1 MLRVIVV
8 YSGDFG
14 KRVIRNLINDPD
26 FCKACG
32 SGCINCKDGLYSYAE
47 NVSEV
52 VELREPRTMPAFI
65 EETSTYFPR
74 ELPSVDLCLATGIH
88 KDLLLDLPHR
98 LSEAGIKALIVPVE
112 DHREVPPGL
121 QRQVEGA
128 CKRIGVECAFP
139 KPFCSLVPP
148 KEKPIISRFVNELK
162 VGKPLVDVE
171 TEEARGKKVITN
183 AIVKRSAPCGSTW
196 FVARK
201 LVGVELN
208 RRKVRAVVADAHH
221 SYPCTASMETD
232 PELGDTILHRAGYL
246 IREAVERALGWD
258 VSRLKEVIY

>member
-32 SGCINCKDGLYSYAE
+32 SGCINCKDGFYSYAE
-47 NVSEV
+47 NLSEV
-52 VELREPRTMPAFI
+52 VGLPEPRTMPTFI
-65 EETSTYFPR
+65 EETSAYFPK
-74 ELPSVDLCLATGIH
+74 EFPSADLCIATGIH

-98 LSEAGIKALIVPVE
+98 LGDAGIKALIVPVE

-121 QRQVEGA
+121 QKQVEKA
-128 CKRIGVECAFP
+128 CKRIGIECAFP
-139 KPFCSLVPP
+139 KPFCSLVPQ
-148 KEKPIISRFVNELK
+148 KEKPIISRFVDELK
-162 VGKPLVDVE
+162 VGKPLLEIEIGEVG
-171 TEEARGKKVITN
+171 GKKAIVN

-201 LVGVELN
+201 LIGVELN
-208 RRKVRAVVADAHH
+208 RRKVRAAVVDAHH
-221 SYPCTASMETD
+221 SYPCTAGMETD
-232 PELGDTILHRAGYL
+232 PELGDTILHTAGYL
-246 IREAVERALGWD
+246 IREAVEKALGWD
-258 VSRLKEVIY
+258 VKRLKEVIY